1 MIGYCCVS
9 LGAKSKFKIVRL
21 TSIKTE
27 RNPKEKLFKLF
38 KHNLSELERII
49 QYNISNNIFVYRI
62 SSTLFP
68 LWDYEPYSN
77 YFDEFCDDTN
87 NVTSVKKAI
96 STYLKLGGRLSTH
109 PSQFCVISSQKEQTN
124 INSIKHLEAHAKML
138 DVFGLPCSHI
148 TPINIHISNGTRVND
163 ATISTVKSNIN
174 KLSNSVKN
182 RLVFENEDTG
192 GWKVEIIQKHFDL
205 PITFDYH
212 HHRCNHNIPH
222 IEAIDIA
229 AKTWKG
235 ITPLFHISSGKTSQ
249 TDRTHADYLIDED
262 VDYLL
267 KQKYDWDIE
276 AKAKDLAV
284 FKIIS

>member
-49 QYNISNNIFVYRI
+49 KYNISKNILLYRI
-62 SSTLFP
+62 SSTLFS
-68 LWDYEPYSN
+68 LWDYHPYSN
-77 YFDEFCDDTN
+77 YFDEFCDDVDN
-87 NVTSVKKAI
+87 LASIKQILADYI
-96 STYLKLGGRLSTH
+96 KLGGRLSTH

-163 ATISTVKSNIN
+163 ATISTVKSNID
-174 KLSNSVKN
+174 KLSDSVKN

-192 GWKVEIIQKHFDL
+192 GWKVEIIKKHFDI

-212 HHRCNHNIPH
+212 HHRCNHNISH
-222 IEAIDIA
+222 TEAIDIA
-229 AKTWKG
+229 AKTWKD